1 MPSSPL
7 FADDNSAYRRAQRR
21 TAKAE
26 REREERREK
35 IMATL
40 RRLRSEIGQAGVA
53 AECPVSVLAVAYPSR
68 SPKARFA

>member
-21 TAKAE
+21 NAKVE

-40 RRLRSEIGQAGVA
+40 RRLRDSAVDPA
-53 AECPVSVLAVAYPSR
+53 AIAEVERRERHKDLLERYP
-68 SPKARFA
+68 PLY